1 MHIVLIIHVTNYIN
15 TKNTLIMKS
24 TDYIL
29 SKLENLLV
37 LFHNVKVRYEYN
49 DFANIHTIEVVPNE
63 MFYFNEDYKN
73 WEQATIDD
81 FIRNYPT
88 ENICFIS
95 DDALVG
101 IVNPSYENRGHYYI
115 EDVKQ
120 TVSV

>member
-1 MHIVLIIHVTNYIN
+1 
-15 TKNTLIMKS
+15 MKS